1 MHLTGLIMAGKSMFY
16 QLASILVLSVLCV
29 ACGNSKTKASQISP
43 DKNLFGWVEGN
54 CLVANNLVGLDS
66 ENAFVLSNEKLIDFT
81 PIDINDEVAI
91 SRCPPLIRRRSN
103 GVIDVSG
110 VYNLTSPY
118 SGDTSIVLIVLKKA
132 NFADKTLL
140 SYLEGL
146 ERVTCTTSESVVY
159 SVIRKSDN
167 VIIWQNR
174 DQLGYDVDATC
185 PEDLQYLD

>member
-29 ACGNSKTKASQISP
+29 ACGSSKTKASQISP

-66 ENAFVLSNEKLIDFT
+66 ENAFILSNEKLIDFT

-103 GVIDVSG
+103 GVVDVSG

-118 SGDTSIVLIVLKKA
+118 SGDTSIVPIVLKKA